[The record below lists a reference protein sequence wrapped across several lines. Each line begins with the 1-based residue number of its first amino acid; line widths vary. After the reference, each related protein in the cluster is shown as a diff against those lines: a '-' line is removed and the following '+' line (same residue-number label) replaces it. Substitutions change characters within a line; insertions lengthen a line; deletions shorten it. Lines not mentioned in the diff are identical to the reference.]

1 MNDFYCDEILTGKT
15 KVKII
20 TETDNVLAFYHTKP
34 SYKIHIVII
43 PKRHIASLIGLED
56 KNLLQEIFKIIKQV
70 AKDVVNQHGGCK
82 VVTNLGSYQ
91 DSKHLHWHV
100 YYED

>member
-70 AKDVVNQHGGCK
+70 AKDVINQHGGCK

-100 YYED
+100 YYE